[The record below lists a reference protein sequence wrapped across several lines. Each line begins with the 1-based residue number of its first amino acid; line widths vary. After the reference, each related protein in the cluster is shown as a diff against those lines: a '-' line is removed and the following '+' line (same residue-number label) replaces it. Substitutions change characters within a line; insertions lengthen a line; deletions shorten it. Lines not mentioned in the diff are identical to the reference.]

1 MNLQPLSSL
10 AARLPYRFRH
20 QTLLVEALRHS
31 SLVNEQPDASSALKD
46 NERLEFLGDAVLN
59 LVVSDLL
66 MERFP
71 AWREGELSRMRAQL
85 VSETQLAAISQQL
98 EIGPHLQ
105 LGKGELQSNGREK
118 SSILANAFEAVI
130 AAVYLDGGFAC
141 ASAFVRS
148 FFSPLLQSPAEVPL
162 TRDFKSQLQEK
173 VQEIQKVAPVY
184 DVIEE
189 TGPDHDKTFL
199 ARVTIGAIQATGS
212 GKSKKSAEQ
221 AAARNALDQL
231 GEHP

>member
-1 MNLQPLSSL
+1 MNPQPLSSL
-10 AARLPYRFRH
+10 EARLPYRFR
-20 QTLLVEALRHS
+20 QPTLLADALRHS
-31 SLVNEQPDASSALKD
+31 SLVNEQPESYPALRD

-66 MERFP
+66 MARFP

-85 VSETQLAAISQQL
+85 VNETQLAAMARQL

-105 LGKGELQSNGREK
+105 LGKTELQTNGHEK
-118 SSILANAFEAVI
+118 NSILADAFEALI
-130 AAVYLDGGFAC
+130 AAVYLDGGFEC

-148 FFSPLLQSPAEVPL
+148 FFSPLLQSPAEAPL
-162 TRDFKSQLQEK
+162 TRDYKTELQERA
-173 VQEIQKVAPVY
+173 QEIQKVTPLY
-184 DVIEE
+184 GLIEE

-199 ARVTIGAIQATGS
+199 ARVTIGGFQATGS